1 MTHKVEK
8 VMAYVLAVGA
18 ALANALTTILQRM
31 GVESAPPE
39 MTLRLSLITYAMH
52 RKVWLA
58 GFAAMIAAFLF
69 QFTALHFGRLTTVQP
84 ILTLELP
91 FLVAILG
98 IWFRQH
104 LGWHEWV
111 GALLA
116 AGGLAAFLI
125 VASPG
130 GGSQTPS
137 LYDWGLVSI
146 AVIGGTTI
154 TVMLTRIGSPAWK
167 AAMFGAASAI
177 AFAFTAALI
186 KQTNTEIS
194 HGWTR
199 VFLSWPPYAL
209 AASGLAGLFLTQNAF
224 RSGPVTASQST
235 LVIVDPLA
243 SIIIGIGLFGD
254 RVQTSGGRGVGEV
267 LALVVL
273 FFGVYSLTRSP
284 LIIGVKTEDDSRH
297 LLSDQHRG
305 FRGRRDPP
313 DWTGDAAPA
322 PG

>member
-1 MTHKVEK
+1 
-8 VMAYVLAVGA
+8 
-18 ALANALTTILQRM
+18 M
-31 GVESAPPE
+31 GVETAPE
-39 MTLRLSLITYAMH
+39 ETSLRWGLMAYAIK

-58 GFAAMIAAFLF
+58 GFGFMIGAFLF

-111 GALLA
+111 GAIFA
-116 AGGLAAFLI
+116 AGGLAAFL
-125 VASPG
+125 VLASPG

-146 AVIGGTTI
+146 AVIGGATAA
-154 TVMLTRIGSPAWK
+154 VMLTRVGSAAWK
-167 AAMFGAASAI
+167 AAMFGVASAI
-177 AFAFTAALI
+177 AFAFTAALS
-186 KQTNTEIS
+186 KEMNTEIS
-194 HGWTR
+194 HGWAG
-199 VFLSWPPYAL
+199 VFTTWPPYAL
-209 AASGLAGLFLTQNAF
+209 AVSGLAGLFLTQNAF
-224 RSGPVTASQST
+224 RAGPVTASQST

-254 RVQTSGGRGVGEV
+254 HVQTSGGYAVGEV
-267 LALVVL
+267 LALMVL

-284 LIIGVKTEDDSRH
+284 LIIGVKTEDGDSPHMLSERH
-297 LLSDQHRG
+297 RRV
-305 FRGRRDPP
+305 RGRADPP
-313 DWTGDAAPA
+313 DWGSGDAVTA

>member
-1 MTHKVEK
+1 
-8 VMAYVLAVGA
+8 MAYVLAVGA

-31 GVESAPPE
+31 GVESAPAE
-39 MTLRLSLITYAMH
+39 TTLRFSLMAYAFR
-52 RKVWLA
+52 RKIWLA
-58 GFAAMIAAFLF
+58 GFGFMIAAFLF
-69 QFTALHFGRLTTVQP
+69 QFTALHFGRLTEVQP

-111 GALLA
+111 GALFA
-116 AGGLAAFLI
+116 AGGLAA
-125 VASPG
+125 PG
-130 GGSQTPS
+130 GGSQIPS

-146 AVIGGTTI
+146 AAIGGTTI
-154 TVMLTRIGSPAWK
+154 AVMLARIGSPAWK

-177 AFAFTAALI
+177 AFAFTASLMKEMNHDI
-186 KQTNTEIS
+186 G
-194 HGWTR
+194 HGWGG
-199 VFLSWPPYAL
+199 VFTTWPPYAL

-224 RSGPVTASQST
+224 RAGPVTASQST

-243 SIIIGIGLFGD
+243 SIIIGIGLCGD
-254 RVQTSGGRGVGEV
+254 HVQTSGARGVGEA
-267 LALVVL
+267 LALLVL

-284 LIIGVKTEDDSRH
+284 LIIGVKTEDGDSPH
-297 LLSDQHRG
+297 MLSHGHRR
-305 FRGRRDPP
+305 FRGRPAPP
-313 DWTGDAAPA
+313 DWTPGDPVTA

>member
-1 MTHKVEK
+1 
-8 VMAYVLAVGA
+8 MAYVLAVGA

-31 GVESAPPE
+31 GLEAAPE
-39 MTLRLSLITYAMH
+39 ETSLRLSLMAYAFK

-58 GFAAMIAAFLF
+58 GFAFMIGAFLF
-69 QFTALHFGRLTTVQP
+69 QFTALHFGRLSTVQP

-111 GALLA
+111 GALFA
-116 AGGLAAFLI
+116 AGGLAAFL
-125 VASPG
+125 VLAAPG
-130 GGSQTPS
+130 GGSQIPS

-146 AVIGGTTI
+146 AAIGGTTI
-154 TVMLTRIGSPAWK
+154 AVMLARIGSPAWK
-167 AAMFGAASAI
+167 AAMFGAAAAI
-177 AFAFTAALI
+177 AFAFTAALM
-186 KQTNTEIS
+186 KEMNHEIG
-194 HGWTR
+194 HGWAG
-199 VFLSWPPYAL
+199 VFTTWPPYAL
-209 AASGLAGLFLTQNAF
+209 AASGLVGLFLTQNAF
-224 RSGPVTASQST
+224 RAGPVTASQST

-254 RVQTSGGRGVGEV
+254 RVQTAGGRGVGEV
-267 LALVVL
+267 LALIVL

-284 LIIGVKTEDDSRH
+284 LIIGVKTEDGDSPHMLSHRH
-297 LLSDQHRG
+297 RDV
-305 FRGRRDPP
+305 RGRPDPP
-313 DWTGDAAPA
+313 DWSSGDPAPA

>member
-1 MTHKVEK
+1 
-8 VMAYVLAVGA
+8 MAYVLAVGA

-31 GVESAPPE
+31 GVEAAPDD
-39 MTLRLSLITYAMH
+39 TSLRLSLMTYAIK

-58 GFAAMIAAFLF
+58 GFAFMVAAFLF

-111 GALLA
+111 GAIFA
-116 AGGLAAFLI
+116 AGGLAAFLSL
-125 VASPG
+125 ASPG
-130 GGSQTPS
+130 GGNQTPS
-137 LYDWGLVSI
+137 LSDWGLISI
-146 AVIGGTTI
+146 AVIGGATGA
-154 TVMLTRIGSPAWK
+154 VMLARIGSEAWK
-167 AAMFGAASAI
+167 AAMFGAAAAI

-186 KQTNTEIS
+186 KQMNIEIG
-194 HGWTR
+194 HGWAR

-224 RSGPVTASQST
+224 RAGPVTASQST
-235 LVIVDPLA
+235 LVIVDPFA

-254 RVQTSGGRGVGEV
+254 RVQTAGGRGVGEV
-267 LALVVL
+267 LALLVMA
-273 FFGVYSLTRSP
+273 FGVYSLTRSP
-284 LIIGVKTEDDSRH
+284 LIIGVKTEDGDSPHMLSERH
-297 LLSDQHRG
+297 RRM
-305 FRGRRDPP
+305 RGRPDPP
-313 DWTGDAAPA
+313 DWSASGDPAPA
-322 PG
+322 PW

>member
-1 MTHKVEK
+1 
-8 VMAYVLAVGA
+8 MAYVLAVLA

-31 GVESAPPE
+31 GVESAPAE
-39 MTLRLSLITYAMH
+39 TNLRWGLMAYAMR

-58 GFAAMIAAFLF
+58 GFAFMVAAFLF

-104 LGWHEWV
+104 LGWHEWL
-111 GALLA
+111 GALFA
-116 AGGLAAFLI
+116 AGGLAFFLLL
-125 VASPG
+125 ASPG
-130 GGSQTPS
+130 GGNQTPD

-146 AVIGGTTI
+146 AVIGGITI
-154 TVMLTRIGSPAWK
+154 AVMLTRVGSPAWK
-167 AAMFGAASAI
+167 AAMFGSASAI
-177 AFAFTAALI
+177 AFAFTAALT
-186 KQTNTEIS
+186 KETNTLIS
-194 HGWTR
+194 HGWAG
-199 VFLSWPPYAL
+199 VFLAWPPYAL
-209 AASGLAGLFLTQNAF
+209 AAGGLAGLFLTQNAF
-224 RSGPVTASQST
+224 RSGPVTASQTT
-235 LVIVDPLA
+235 LVIVDPVA

-267 LALVVL
+267 LALLLL

-284 LIIGVKTEDDSRH
+284 LIIGVKTEDDDSRH
-297 LLSDQHRG
+297 ILSERPRG

>member
-1 MTHKVEK
+1 M

-31 GVESAPPE
+31 GLESAPE
-39 MTLRLSLITYAMH
+39 ETTLRLSLMAYAIK

-58 GFAAMIAAFLF
+58 GFGFMVAAFLF
-69 QFTALHFGRLTTVQP
+69 QFTALHFGRLSTVQP

-98 IWFRQH
+98 IWFRQQ
-104 LGWHEWV
+104 LGWREWT
-111 GALLA
+111 GSLLA
-116 AGGLAAFLI
+116 AAGLAAFL
-125 VASPG
+125 ALANAG
-130 GGSQTPS
+130 GGNQTPS

-146 AVIGGTTI
+146 AVIGGASI
-154 TVMLTRIGSPAWK
+154 AVMLTRIGSAAWK
-167 AAMFGAASAI
+167 ASMFGAAAAI
-177 AFAFTAALI
+177 AFAFTAALM
-186 KQTNTEIS
+186 KEMNHEIGQ
-194 HGWTR
+194 GWAG
-199 VFLSWPPYAL
+199 VFTKWPPYAL
-209 AASGLAGLFLTQNAF
+209 AVSGLAGLFLTQNAF

-254 RVQTSGGRGVGEV
+254 HIQTSGGRSVGEG
-267 LALVVL
+267 LALIVL

-284 LIIGVKTEDDSRH
+284 LIIGVKTEDGDSPHMLSERH
-297 LLSDQHRG
+297 RN
-305 FRGRRDPP
+305 FRGPSGPP
-313 DWTGDAAPA
+313 DWNSGDPATA